1 MEGGESPN
9 ISFTMSPTSL
19 IKIKMYAMYL
29 KFDKLMTIVN
39 FKFGNKM

>member
-19 IKIKMYAMYL
+19 ITMKNVQTAHNVSSL
-29 KFDKLMTIVN
+29 TNEDGEF
-39 FKFGNKM
+39 